1 MGQEFLDLATALPY
15 PPSFPPYSTTIILVT
30 VFSRLLTVPVTLWA
44 SKRAQRYEENVL
56 PALRQ
61 IRPVI
66 AEQEI
71 RAMAKEGI
79 RGDKDYLRKVHADRC
94 QVILRTRAKELA
106 KEYKCRPL
114 VTSLAS
120 PLSQAPIFIVITTM
134 FNQLA
139 RNPASCF
146 DSESFLTLTTLM
158 HPDETMALPVVLGL
172 LTMANVEA
180 STWVL
185 TPAEKQQLAE
195 REAKSRE
202 MSQKDGVHR
211 LRFQS
216 IFKSAMRGLA
226 VARIGL
232 GAVAP
237 GAVTIY
243 WVTSAAFGLFQTWLM
258 NWLDARRRRAAHP
271 LPITSSPLKSPPPLS
286 RSGSADALRMLST
299 ERRVSSQGTRVTS
312 SAQKGKLRN

>member
-15 PPSFPPYSTTIILVT
+15 PPGFPPYSSTIILVT
-30 VFSRLLTVPVTLWA
+30 IFSRLLTVPVTVWA

-61 IRPVI
+61 LKPVV

-79 RGDKDYLRKVHADRC
+79 RGGKDYLRTVHAKRC
-94 QVILRTRAKELA
+94 QAILEAREKELA
-106 KEYKCRPL
+106 NEYKCRPL

-120 PLSQAPIFIVITTM
+120 PLSQAPIFILITTVL
-134 FNQLA
+134 NNLA

-195 REAKSRE
+195 REAKSKE
-202 MSQKDGVHR
+202 ISAKDGTRRV
-211 LRFQS
+211 RFQS
-216 IFKSAMRGLA
+216 IFKSGMRGLA

-232 GAVAP
+232 GAIAP
-237 GAVTIY
+237 GAVTVY

-258 NWLDARRRRAAHP
+258 NWLDVRRRRAFQAAHP
-271 LPITSSPLKSPPPLS
+271 PPSLPKPSL
-286 RSGSADALRMLST
+286 RSGSADALRLHAA
-299 ERRVSSQGTRVTS
+299 EKRVQP
-312 SAQKGKLRN
+312 SAKKV